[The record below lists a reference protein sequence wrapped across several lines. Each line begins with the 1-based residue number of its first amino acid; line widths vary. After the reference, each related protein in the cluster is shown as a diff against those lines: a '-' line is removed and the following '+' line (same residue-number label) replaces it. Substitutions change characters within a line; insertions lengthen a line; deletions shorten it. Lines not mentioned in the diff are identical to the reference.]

1 MKYGFGID
9 VGGTS
14 VKLALFDLEGNIVEK
29 WSIPTRT
36 EDGGKHVLPDI
47 AASVLECLEKKEISR
62 QDVIGIGVGIPGPV
76 SEDGIVN
83 RCVNLGWGVVD
94 LHGELGRLTGFSI
107 CSGNDANVAT
117 LGECWKGSG
126 DGSRFMVMVTLGTGI
141 GGGIILNGK
150 IIGGFHG
157 AGGEIG
163 HMVMTEDET
172 EPCGCGNYGCA
183 EQYCSANG
191 TVRLAKRWLAR
202 HDEPSVLRQMPS
214 FSCKELFDA
223 AYEGDHAA
231 QCIVEE
237 FNNLMGKF
245 LANICCTIDP
255 EVIVIGGG
263 VSRTGQPLLDG
274 IRPYFDKYAFHACR
288 STKIVLAALGNDAG
302 IYGAFK
308 LALEAYENSL
318 RR

>member
-1 MKYGFGID
+1 
-9 VGGTS
+9 
-14 VKLALFDLEGNIVEK
+14 
-29 WSIPTRT
+29 
-36 EDGGKHVLPDI
+36 
-47 AASVLECLEKKEISR
+47 
-62 QDVIGIGVGIPGPV
+62 
-76 SEDGIVN
+76 
-83 RCVNLGWGVVD
+83 
-94 LHGELGRLTGFSI
+94 
-107 CSGNDANVAT
+107 
-117 LGECWKGSG
+117 
-126 DGSRFMVMVTLGTGI
+126 
-141 GGGIILNGK
+141 
-150 IIGGFHG
+150 
-157 AGGEIG
+157 
-163 HMVMTEDET
+163 
-172 EPCGCGNYGCA
+172 
-183 EQYCSANG
+183 
-191 TVRLAKRWLAR
+191 
-202 HDEPSVLRQMPS
+202 MPS

-231 QCIVEE
+231 QSIVEE